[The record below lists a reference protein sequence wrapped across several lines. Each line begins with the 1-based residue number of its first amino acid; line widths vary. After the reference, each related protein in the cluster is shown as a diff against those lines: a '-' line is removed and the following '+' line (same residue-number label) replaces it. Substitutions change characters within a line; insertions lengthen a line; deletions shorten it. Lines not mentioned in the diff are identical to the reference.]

1 MSSILENL
9 GVLGQVTGNR
19 NVSETSA
26 ERARAEE
33 AKKIAY
39 KEGLTDVPIVEG
51 LIKGVE
57 VPANPTVQK
66 NSKKMFDAN
75 YEKMTMNDYEHIK
88 KTYAFLLT
96 IGRFKDPVLAQTA
109 KDGAECI
116 EWLCDGTVE
125 L

>member
-26 ERARAEE
+26 ERARVEE

-66 NSKKMFDAN
+66 TAKKMFDAN
-75 YEKMTMNDYEHIK
+75 YEHIK